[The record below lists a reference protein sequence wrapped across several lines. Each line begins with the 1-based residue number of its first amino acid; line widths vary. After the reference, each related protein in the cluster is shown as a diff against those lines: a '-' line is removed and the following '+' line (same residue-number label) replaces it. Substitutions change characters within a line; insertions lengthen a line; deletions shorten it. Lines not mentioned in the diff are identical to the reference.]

1 MKKKT
6 IIWIIVIVTILL
18 IVLIG
23 GKKAGWFGKSG
34 NFKQIEVTN
43 ISLIDIVETVAATG
57 KIQPEVEIK
66 LSSEVSGEIIKL
78 PIIEGQQVK
87 KGDLLVSINPDLV
100 QALVNQSQASLQN
113 IKAQLTQAEANLNN
127 LKLNFERNKSLYEK
141 GVISKSDWER
151 TFTDYEVAK
160 ANVKSAYYNVQSAE
174 SGVKQSRDNLARTS
188 IFAPRDGTISKLS
201 VELGERVVGTAQMA
215 GTEIVRVANLNNMEV
230 EVDVNETDIVKV
242 NVGDSTIVEV
252 DAYLKRE
259 FKGVVTEIANT
270 AENTLSVDQVTNFKV
285 KVRILPESYKDLSA
299 DKPENSSPF
308 RPGMT
313 ATVDIITNKKE
324 NIIGVPISAIV
335 IKTDT
340 SSAKSKKIVKETI
353 SSKTEK
359 FECVFVKIG
368 DIAKLRVITTGIQD
382 DSNIEITS
390 GLNEGDEVIT
400 GPYNT
405 VTKILKSGDQVESK
419 VADKKEEGEEDK

>member
-6 IIWIIVIVTILL
+6 IIWIIVIVTVLL

-324 NIIGVPISAIV
+324 NIIGVPISSIV

-368 DIAKLRVITTGIQD
+368 DVAKLRVITTGIQD

-419 VADKKEEGEEDK
+419 LEDKKEEGEEDK

>member
-43 ISLIDIVETVAATG
+43 ISLIDIIETVAATG

-100 QALVNQSQASLQN
+100 QAQVNQSQASLQN

-141 GVISKSDWER
+141 GVISKSEWER

-174 SGVKQSRDNLARTS
+174 SSVKQSRDNLARTS

-259 FKGVVTEIANT
+259 FKGIVTEIANT

-340 SSAKSKKIVKETI
+340 SSAKRKKIVKETI

-368 DIAKLRVITTGIQD
+368 DVAKLRVITTGIQD

-419 VADKKEEGEEDK
+419 LADKKEEGEEDK

>member
-340 SSAKSKKIVKETI
+340 SSARSKKIIKETI

-405 VTKILKSGDQVESK
+405 VTKILKSGDKVESK

>member
-23 GKKAGWFGKSG
+23 GKKSGWFGKSG

-340 SSAKSKKIVKETI
+340 SSARSKKIIKETI

-419 VADKKEEGEEDK
+419 LEDKKEEGEEDK

>member
-340 SSAKSKKIVKETI
+340 SSARSKKIIKETI

-419 VADKKEEGEEDK
+419 LEDKKEEGEEDK